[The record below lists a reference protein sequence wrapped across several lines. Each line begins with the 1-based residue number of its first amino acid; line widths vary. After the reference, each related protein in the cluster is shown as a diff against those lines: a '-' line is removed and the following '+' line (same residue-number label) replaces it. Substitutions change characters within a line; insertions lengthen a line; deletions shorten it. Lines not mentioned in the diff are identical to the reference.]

1 MTARYPLKLSYV
13 LKERIWAG
21 TTLSSEEW
29 NKTGNLA
36 NAGESWEL
44 SVRTKEM
51 CCVSNG
57 PLAGTPLGEL
67 LSADPSVLG
76 CTVDVREF
84 PLLVKLID
92 AGDSL
97 SVQVHP
103 DDAYAARVENDRGKT
118 EMWYIVDA
126 RPGAELIMGLVPGTD
141 MKTFRAAVRAGKF
154 EHLLY
159 RRPVQKGECYFIPAG
174 LAHAIGAGILIAEIQ
189 QNSDLTYRVYDFDR
203 RDAAGNLR
211 ELHVDKA
218 LDVIRPFSHE
228 EIRSLQFSQS
238 GGIPPSPECLADC
251 ERFTVFERRIQREY
265 VFPTC
270 ANARHLLCLKGRAIL
285 LSDGCSYPMVQG
297 DSYLLPQGLD
307 SPRIVGDCLVL
318 ETVLTDAM
326 LADATKHG

>member
-29 NKTGNLA
+29 NKTGNLS

-218 LDVIRPFSHE
+218 LDVIRPFSH
-228 EIRSLQFSQS
+228 
-238 GGIPPSPECLADC
+238 C
-251 ERFTVFERRIQREY
+251 
-265 VFPTC
+265 
-270 ANARHLLCLKGRAIL
+270 
-285 LSDGCSYPMVQG
+285 CS
-297 DSYLLPQGLD
+297 
-307 SPRIVGDCLVL
+307 R
-318 ETVLTDAM
+318 
-326 LADATKHG
+326 KN